1 VCSRLE
7 SQVDE
12 SQVDESQVD
21 ESQVDEP
28 VPGSSVR

>member
-1 VCSRLE
+1 VCSRL
-7 SQVDE
+7 E